1 VDALAA
7 RAPVRFESVAVAK
20 SAVTPLSAVEAKEN
34 WRIATDLAKLIAY

>member
-20 SAVTPLSAVEAKEN
+20 STVTPLSAVEAKEN